1 MNIHMKYQPITIKD
15 DKAPQLREK
24 KPERLWF
31 VKVKYSM
38 FEELKEE
45 CQKQKLMYLINTHF
59 LRKQKKLKNFTP
71 KKKIG

>member
-45 CQKQKLMYLINTHF
+45 VAMERINLSF
-59 LRKQKKLKNFTP
+59 LDRPIEL
-71 KKKIG
+71 

>member
-38 FEELKEE
+38 VEELKEE
-45 CQKQKLMYLINTHF
+45 VAMERINLSF
-59 LRKQKKLKNFTP
+59 LDRPIEL
-71 KKKIG
+71 